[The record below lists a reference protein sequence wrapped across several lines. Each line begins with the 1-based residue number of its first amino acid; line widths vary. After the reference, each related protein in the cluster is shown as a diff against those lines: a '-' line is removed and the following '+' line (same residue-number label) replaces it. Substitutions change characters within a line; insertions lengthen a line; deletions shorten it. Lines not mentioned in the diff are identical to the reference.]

1 VCVVNLPP
9 AFSVPSTPGH
19 DKYLRFIWPLL
30 EILSLLPCCP
40 AALLPCCPAALLPCG
55 FVAVGA
61 AMA

>member
-40 AALLPCCPAALLPCG
+40 AALLPCG